1 MHRNDARS
9 MLPTLLL
16 TASAVV
22 VGLLHPGLST
32 AASPKVDVCH
42 QEGNGSFQ
50 LITVAYQA
58 VQAHLGHGDALPG
71 EPVPGNPGARFDP
84 TCAQVAASQ
93 CPCDFSLAG
102 LAAVGIDGSADEQ
115 LGCYEGNA
123 RIGDQRTILYT
134 SPEIGLVAS
143 TSTGESFCRVEIALI
158 QLISRRVE
166 IVFPRL
172 SPPIVEVT
180 DLTPSQVTA
189 CATDLREAAEALGAD
204 PLCPY

>member
-1 MHRNDARS
+1 MHRPAAKL
-9 MLPTLLL
+9 MLPIPLL

-22 VGLLHPGLST
+22 VGWLHPALST

-42 QEGNGSFQ
+42 REGNGRFQ

-58 VQAHLGHGDALPG
+58 VSAHRAHGDALPG
-71 EPVPGNPGARFDP
+71 EPVPGNPGARFDA
-84 TCAQVAASQ
+84 TCAQVAAST

-115 LGCYEGNA
+115 LGCYEGA
-123 RIGDQRTILYT
+123 TRIGDQRTILYT
-134 SPEIGLVAS
+134 SPAIGLVAS
-143 TSTGESFCRVEIALI
+143 TSTGERVCRVGIASI
-158 QLISRRVE
+158 QLSARRVE

-180 DLTPSQVTA
+180 DLTPSQVAA
-189 CATDLREAAEALGAD
+189 CAADLREAAEALGAD

>member
-1 MHRNDARS
+1 MHCPAAKS

-22 VGLLHPGLST
+22 VGWLHPALST

-42 QEGNGSFQ
+42 REGNDRFH

-58 VQAHLGHGDALPG
+58 VNAHRAHGDALPG
-71 EPVPGNPGARFDP
+71 EPVPGNPGARFDA
-84 TCAQVAASQ
+84 TCAQVAAST

-123 RIGDQRTILYT
+123 RIGDQTTILYT
-134 SPEIGLVAS
+134 SPAIGLAAS
-143 TSTGESFCRVEIALI
+143 TSTGERFCRVEIT
-158 QLISRRVE
+158 
-166 IVFPRL
+166 L
-172 SPPIVEVT
+172 SPPPRRIVEVT
-180 DLTPSQVTA
+180 GLTLSQVAA
-189 CATDLREAAEALGAD
+189 CAADLREAAEALGAD